1 MEDFMKKEPEVLQ
14 IMAKIMPYIPGFF
27 DREEDVSAGLVNRE
41 IFLINQPSKS
51 LPLKEQYG
59 DKIPK
64 GGLSEA
70 IEAGRSVV
78 REIPASVYGVPFR
91 SYSVPLKDDSGRVV
105 GAISVGRNL
114 KRSEK
119 VKSVSQELADF
130 LGQSNEAIQTLT
142 EDAQNV
148 VASNEDIAE
157 LSKKASIGAESSSKI
172 IKLIKDISLQT
183 NLLGINAAVEAA
195 RAGSAG
201 LGFRVVAEEIQRLS
215 HSVSDSVTQIE
226 DFLKLMTSSI
236 NEISTKITASNTLL
250 QSQTAALEEIAHSL
264 RELNTIGEQVR
275 ELADQL

>member
-41 IFLINQPSKS
+41 VFLINQPSKS

-201 LGFRVVAEEIQRLS
+201 QGFRVVAEEIQRLS

-226 DFLKLMTSSI
+226 DFLKLMTLSI
-236 NEISTKITASNTLL
+236 NEISTKITASNALL
-250 QSQTAALEEIAHSL
+250 QSQTAALDEIAHSL